1 MGKTSRARRGL
12 PTGGVSRSVSALE
25 FGDQRV
31 RDGPMTHRQWG
42 EHVGSPRRHFL
53 WKYKGRSS
61 SSPGW
66 SEPASGTRGSK
77 GAFPHVCGPTESRT
91 EPMRGP
97 GDGGPSGVFRK
108 SVFEGHRP
116 YMFEV
121 GRTGGYP
128 RGWYTTICDVST
140 DLSKTLRS
148 AARLE
153 AVFDVSARYSPSSTG
168 RCFENER
175 GISGLKSVFEAM
187 FVAQTAQNRRVSP
200 ADDLTKNGE
209 MFYSLGCSNE
219 EMSGRWM
226 RRREGRDRD
235 ATRLDGRLS

>member
-1 MGKTSRARRGL
+1 MRAEPSRASNPARGWVVPEYL
-12 PTGGVSRSVSALE
+12 DDASKASRAHREPPKRAERPWPRVERACERNPGIKKASPMYSA
-25 FGDQRV
+25 
-31 RDGPMTHRQWG
+31 
-42 EHVGSPRRHFL
+42 
-53 WKYKGRSS
+53 
-61 SSPGW
+61 
-66 SEPASGTRGSK
+66 
-77 GAFPHVCGPTESRT
+77 PTEPRT

-108 SVFEGHRP
+108 SVFEGQRP

-121 GRTGGYP
+121 GRTGGMSM
-128 RGWYTTICDVST
+128 GWST
-140 DLSKTLRS
+140 HKCEAFSDLSKTARS

-168 RCFENER
+168 WFFENEW
-175 GISGLKSVFEAM
+175 GIWGLESVFEAM

-235 ATRLDGRLS
+235 ATRLDGRFSWRLDTS